1 MEIVDYLRAAR
12 RRLALII
19 LIPLVAAGG
28 AAALL
33 FLQKPMYVATA
44 TVDPPALVGG
54 PTSQYTGA
62 QGVIQFVAAFQ
73 ATASG
78 PVVRQQIADQT
89 GVPTEDLGDRLLV
102 TQRGGSPSVAVT
114 YTSTEKADVDKVV
127 EAASTLTLKTM
138 FTSQVASAQARLDE
152 ARANLASSNE
162 AVGAFTTQNKMA
174 DPQKAYEAQL
184 NRVNGLTQQQA
195 SMRAAGNA
203 VGAAAMSSPIASA
216 TAALDRFGPILNEYT
231 SLLEARTAASAG
243 VTSAQAQLANAKS
256 QLDAADPTKIVF
268 VSGARLVDSTETLTR
283 TVIAV
288 AVAGFLL
295 ALLFVA
301 MLEVIDRGRR
311 ERSLA
316 EAAAAADAAAADAG
330 AHPASQGANGSN
342 GAKGSGANVAPAAG
356 SSKPGVPARAKH

>member
-33 FLQKPMYVATA
+33 FLQPPMYVATA

-78 PVVRQQIADQT
+78 PVVRQQISEQT
-89 GVPTEDLGDRLLV
+89 KVPTADLGDRLLV

-114 YTSTEKADVDKVV
+114 YTSTKKADVDKVV
-127 EAASTLTLKTM
+127 EAASTLTLRTM

-152 ARANLASSNE
+152 AQANLKSANE
-162 AVGAFTTQNKMA
+162 AVGAFTAQHKMA

-203 VGAAAMSSPIASA
+203 VGAAAMSSTIASA
-216 TAALDRFGPILNEYT
+216 TAALDRFGP
-231 SLLEARTAASAG
+231 
-243 VTSAQAQLANAKS
+243 
-256 QLDAADPTKIVF
+256 
-268 VSGARLVDSTETLTR
+268 
-283 TVIAV
+283 
-288 AVAGFLL
+288 
-295 ALLFVA
+295 
-301 MLEVIDRGRR
+301 RR
-311 ERSLA
+311 N
-316 EAAAAADAAAADAG
+316 
-330 AHPASQGANGSN
+330 HPAIRPR
-342 GAKGSGANVAPAAG
+342 VL
-356 SSKPGVPARAKH
+356 